1 MPTYNYRCTE
11 HGVFETVQRV
21 KDHARADCPTCE
33 VECKQVILTA
43 PTLDTEAMADIGM
56 PGAMEVSGDR
66 LTKRHIE
73 AGQAYHHPEKARKVG
88 AAVHRSS
95 GAD

>member
-1 MPTYNYRCTE
+1 
-11 HGVFETVQRV
+11 
-21 KDHARADCPTCE
+21 
-33 VECKQVILTA
+33 
-43 PTLDTEAMADIGM
+43 MADIGM
-56 PGAMEVSGDR
+56 PGAMEVSGNR

-95 GAD
+95 GTA